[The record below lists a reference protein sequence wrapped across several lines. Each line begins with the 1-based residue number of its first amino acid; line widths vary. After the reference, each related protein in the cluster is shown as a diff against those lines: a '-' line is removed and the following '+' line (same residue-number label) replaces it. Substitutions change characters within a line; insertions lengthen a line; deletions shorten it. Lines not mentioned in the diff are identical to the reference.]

1 MLDKYKY
8 LFLVKHNTMKKKHSI
23 TIAFL
28 GILLAFSSCNMPKKV
43 LTQPHASDASV
54 LFISKLNDG
63 LYTNRIYLI
72 LENRETH
79 EKYESIGLATIPGS
93 VVYNLPKGTYDVV
106 KVWFEEEVGNTIQ
119 KFSNWSS
126 ELSEYFGPI
135 EIEPNNKYFLGIYQC
150 YTDEIVPWTL
160 RNHLKLRYVEPGSE
174 RRIGTGQDYV
184 PEKIRKVIVETDWK
198 DGEFIMLRPAKHDEG
213 FDFY

>member
-1 MLDKYKY
+1 MQKISSVINGIYGL
-8 LFLVKHNTMKKKHSI
+8 HSI
-23 TIAFL
+23 DL
-28 GILLAFSSCNMPKKV
+28 M
-43 LTQPHASDASV
+43 
-54 LFISKLNDG
+54 
-63 LYTNRIYLI
+63 

-79 EKYESIGLATIPGS
+79 EKYETKKLVGLEANS
-93 VVYNLPKGTYDVV
+93 VICNLPKGSYDVV
-106 KVWFEEEVGNTIQ
+106 KLWLRIDIGNSEVEL
-119 KFSNWSS
+119 SNWST
-126 ELSEYFGPI
+126 ELKEYFGPI